1 MTTEMM
7 VWQGLMDQ
15 AYAKWQADGKKWS
28 YRQFLANLDA
38 VERKAVILGN
48 FNYQVCN
55 GGLQQW
61 VDNGYATATARELLD
76 ILEEINTENSRRVI
90 KILQSLA
97 PHVDM
102 TCTENRGFG
111 HNYWTHDED
120 GDREYGP
127 PAWLEEIDAL
137 TDEYYEFY
145 EQFTP
150 EVEGYLAKLTA

>member
-55 GGLQQW
+55 GGLQQYI
-61 VDNGYATATARELLD
+61 DNGYASGSGRDLLE
-76 ILEEINTENSRRVI
+76 ILDEIDTENSRRVKRI
-90 KILQSLA
+90 AKDTFK
-97 PHVDM
+97 HVNFDA
-102 TCTENRGFG
+102 ENRGFG
-111 HNYWTHDED
+111 ENYWNEDWIDDE
-120 GDREYGP
+120 P
-127 PAWLEEIDAL
+127 PACYDEVDKL

-145 EQFTP
+145 HDFMADV
-150 EVEGYLAKLTA
+150 EVYLVSQSV

>member
-55 GGLQQW
+55 GGLQQ
-61 VDNGYATATARELLD
+61 
-76 ILEEINTENSRRVI
+76 
-90 KILQSLA
+90 
-97 PHVDM
+97 
-102 TCTENRGFG
+102 
-111 HNYWTHDED
+111 
-120 GDREYGP
+120 
-127 PAWLEEIDAL
+127 
-137 TDEYYEFY
+137 
-145 EQFTP
+145 
-150 EVEGYLAKLTA
+150 